1 MQTNHAENAVID
13 NAGIAAGGPDSALK
27 IRKVSEGESSRAS
40 SQTARAT
47 LALRE
52 MLVKGQFRPGE
63 RIREVP
69 LAAKLNVSRIPLHL
83 ALERLAH
90 EGFLAVRPTRG
101 FIVQQFST
109 EDIYDAIE
117 LRGLLEGAAARLASQ
132 RLRDV
137 KELAPMEEASQEI
150 LKLVRRPKLTIE
162 ASKQYIGLNEKF
174 HTALLDLSRSR
185 MLRRSVEQACSL
197 PFASPGAFLERQ
209 FISDDL
215 HELFLISAD
224 QHCSIVEAIASRD
237 GLRAEMLT
245 REHAQVARRNLED
258 ALKNRERIPGL
269 GGIKLV
275 SV

>member
-1 MQTNHAENAVID
+1 MQKNDGEDALID
-13 NAGIAAGGPDSALK
+13 NAGIAGGRDSALK
-27 IRKVSEGESSRAS
+27 IRKMSEGASARSS

-47 LALRE
+47 LTLRE

-101 FIVQQFST
+101 FVVQQFST
-109 EDIYDAIE
+109 EDIHDAIE

-137 KELAPMEEASQEI
+137 KDLAPMEEASQEI

-162 ASKQYIGLNEKF
+162 AFKQYIGLNEKF
-174 HTALLDLSRSR
+174 HGALLDLSRSR
-185 MLRRSVEQACSL
+185 MLRRAVEQACSL

-209 FISDDL
+209 IISADL

-224 QHCSIVEAIASRD
+224 QHCGIVEAIASRD

-245 REHAQVARRNLED
+245 REHALVARRNLDD

-269 GGIKLV
+269 GGVKLV
-275 SV
+275 SI